1 MRRVFLFGSEGLRRA
16 RTRRYGEY
24 ADNRASNRTEKT
36 QEDTLDT
43 RKYNRSKTAQ
53 NKACCEELL
62 WTRRRE
68 QRGDN
73 RDNAIECAHRMKM
86 QLRYSG
92 DIFEKKIAQ
101 LERTYLGLEKLV
113 VEFGF
118 GLKVKRGVG
127 RGSACEVGEV

>member
-1 MRRVFLFGSEGLRRA
+1 MKSCCGRAEESKEGTTEI
-16 RTRRYGEY
+16 TR
-24 ADNRASNRTEKT
+24 
-36 QEDTLDT
+36 
-43 RKYNRSKTAQ
+43 
-53 NKACCEELL
+53 
-62 WTRRRE
+62 
-68 QRGDN
+68 
-73 RDNAIECAHRMKM
+73 IECAHRMKM